1 MGHGQERTIRSKV
14 RRKKIIKIRAETNK
28 KEMEDP
34 ISRINKTKSWSFE
47 QTDKIDRLLARFIK
61 IKRKKINQLN

>member
-1 MGHGQERTIRSKV
+1 
-14 RRKKIIKIRAETNK
+14 
-28 KEMEDP
+28 MEDP